1 MVFGAS
7 SIAGRP
13 SGLLRRLLHPHQDS
27 GEFFVVTSGLRV
39 GWDVAM
45 SGVPGRR
52 WCFVFSA
59 RRRIHEFGNSG
70 GFVFLEFEL
79 DDDAWLFRLAAR
91 FLSAVSSARLG
102 WTKNISSSN
111 NDYVTIDQIVMC
123 VMLFFCN
130 VEV

>member
-13 SGLLRRLLHPHQDS
+13 RCLLRRLLHPHQGS

-52 WCFVFSA
+52 WCFGFSA
-59 RRRIHEFGNSG
+59 TCRIHEFGNSG
-70 GFVFLEFEL
+70 GFVLTEFEL
-79 DDDAWLFRLAAR
+79 DDDA
-91 FLSAVSSARLG
+91 
-102 WTKNISSSN
+102 
-111 NDYVTIDQIVMC
+111 
-123 VMLFFCN
+123 
-130 VEV
+130 